1 MTKEYGKWIR
11 EHRTMHCPVCDDTI
25 DTEPIRYLGPERGE
39 VRRCDEGHEF
49 ITGAWIVG
57 SPKDAERF
65 DY

>member
-1 MTKEYGKWIR
+1 
-11 EHRTMHCPVCDDTI
+11 MHCPVCDDTI